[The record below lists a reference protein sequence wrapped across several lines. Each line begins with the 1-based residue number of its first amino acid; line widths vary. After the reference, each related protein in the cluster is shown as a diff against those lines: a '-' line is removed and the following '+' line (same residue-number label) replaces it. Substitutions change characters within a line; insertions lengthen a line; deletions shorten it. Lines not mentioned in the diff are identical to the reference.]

1 MRAAHGFGLVLLLLL
16 LADGCAEHKAV
27 GVPRPTRPNV
37 ILIVADDH
45 GKEALGCYGNPVVQT
60 PNLDAF
66 AAAATRYDRAF
77 CTTSS
82 CSASRSVILSGLHN
96 HRNGQ
101 YGHAHDV
108 HHFLS
113 FDTVRSLPVLLEE
126 AGYRTARVG
135 KYHLSPPEVY
145 RFGEVLDAN
154 GRNGVAMADA
164 SLPVMRDTTSPF
176 FLYYCTDD
184 PHRSGQFAFEL
195 PYDPDRFGNRPEGYP
210 GINEVT
216 YDPAEVLVPDFL
228 DDTPATRAELAQYYQ
243 SISRLDQGVG
253 RLLDHLKE
261 TGQYDNSLIV
271 YISDNGAAF
280 PGAKTTLYEPGM
292 QLPCIIKFPGQRE
305 GAVSDLMV
313 SWTDLVPTLLAA
325 AGVEVTPDYFD
336 GRDIAAA
343 DTTGEQLVFA
353 SHTFHE
359 ITMYYPMRVA
369 RGERYKLIVNFAY
382 QLPYPFASDLY
393 ESRTWQSILDL
404 GLDSL
409 GGKSIDHFIHR
420 PRFELYD
427 VVRDPRESTN
437 LAYDP
442 QYAGEVEN
450 LRKEV
455 YNMQLRTG
463 DPWIVKWDYD

>member
-1 MRAAHGFGLVLLLLL
+1 MRAGYGLGLLLLLLL
-16 LADGCAEHKAV
+16 LAGGCAERDAP
-27 GVPRPTRPNV
+27 GVTRSTRPNV

-66 AAAATRYDRAF
+66 AAGATRYDRAF

-113 FDTVRSLPVLLEE
+113 FDTVRTLPVILEG

-135 KYHLSPPEVY
+135 KYHLAPTEVY
-145 RFGEVLDAN
+145 RFGQVLEAS

-164 SLPVMRDTTSPF
+164 SLPVIRDTTSPF
-176 FLYYCTDD
+176 FLYFCTDD
-184 PHRSGQFAFEL
+184 PHRSGQFASEL
-195 PYDPDRFGNRPEGYP
+195 PHDPDRFGNRPEGYP
-210 GINEVT
+210 GITEVT
-216 YDPAEVLVPDFL
+216 YDPAEVRVPDFL
-228 DDTPATRAELAQYYQ
+228 DDTRATRAELAQYYQ

-292 QLPCIIKFPGQRE
+292 QLPCIIKYPGQRE
-305 GAVSDLMV
+305 GAISNLMV

-325 AGVEVTPDYFD
+325 AGVEVKANYFD
-336 GRDIAAA
+336 GKDLA
-343 DTTGEQLVFA
+343 DADSSEEQVVFA

-369 RGERYKLIVNFAY
+369 RGERYKLIVNFAH

-393 ESRTWQSILDL
+393 ESRTWQSVLEL

-409 GGKSIDHFIHR
+409 GGKSIENFLHR

-427 VVRDPRESTN
+427 VVSDPRESTN
-437 LAYDP
+437 LAEDP
-442 QYAGEVEN
+442 RYAGVVEN

-455 YNMQLRTG
+455 YNMQLRSG
-463 DPWIVKWDYD
+463 DPWIVKWEYE